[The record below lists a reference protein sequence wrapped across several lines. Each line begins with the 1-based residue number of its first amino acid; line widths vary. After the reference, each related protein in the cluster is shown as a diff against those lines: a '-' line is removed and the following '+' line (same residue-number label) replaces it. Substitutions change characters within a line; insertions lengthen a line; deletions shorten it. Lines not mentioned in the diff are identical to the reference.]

1 MQTIKEQCELL
12 NIMLLFY
19 KDFEHSAEN
28 LLKLVKRFKVGVT
41 IYRFFKNS
49 YSISVVSL
57 F

>member
-19 KDFEHSAEN
+19 KDFEHSPEN

-41 IYRFFKNS
+41 S
-49 YSISVVSL
+49 
-57 F
+57 